1 MKLQSQKVVLEYT
14 KQKKQNSYSDLE
26 ELAYLIE
33 RAMEN
38 DCKDLLSTLGIV
50 AHIKST
56 PNNIHYKTI
65 IITKQ
70 QYRYSWLEAGI
81 IGFTC
86 VFNKTIKDLLNN
98 NLNRLRFNISLKIT
112 KAQDEKLI
120 RDYYDFEFQFKY
132 FGNYI
137 QNDIVNM

>member
-1 MKLQSQKVVLEYT
+1 MELQSRKAVLEYI
-14 KQKKQNSYSDLE
+14 KQKRDPLHSNLE

-33 RAMEN
+33 RTMEN

-65 IITKQ
+65 IITKNK
-70 QYRYSWLEAGI
+70 YRYSWLESGI
-81 IGFTC
+81 IGFSS
-86 VFNKTIKDLLNN
+86 VFNSITKELLNN
-98 NLNRLRFNISLKIT
+98 DINNLRFNVSLKIT
-112 KAQDEKLI
+112 KAKEEKLI

-132 FGNYI
+132 FGSYI
-137 QNDIVNM
+137 QNNIDLM